1 MPHTMN
7 IPRRSFPSWDQILTL
22 IGAIGPLAA
31 TVWAGLLACE
41 GRVAWP
47 EVRDLLVFYFVTGI
61 GITIGFHRMLAHR
74 SFQAP
79 PAVRACLLALG
90 CMAGHTDPVR
100 WASTHIQHH
109 ARSDRADDPHTPREG
124 FFHAHFGW
132 IYDGMRPQ
140 PEIYGRWLLEDR
152 MVLFFQRT
160 FYFWAILGVTVPF
173 LFDGWRGLLW
183 GGLVRMCLS
192 HHVTFSVNSVCHTFG
207 RRPFE
212 TGDRSTNHWLVALLG
227 LGEGWHNNHH
237 AFPHS
242 AFHGLRWW
250 QIDFSAYVILILERL
265 RLAANVRRV
274 SPAAQSARLAKPL
287 PGVRSP

>member
-1 MPHTMN
+1 MN
-7 IPRRSFPSWDQILTL
+7 PSRRTIPSWDQILTL
-22 IGAIGPLAA
+22 IGAIGPLVA
-31 TVWAGLLACE
+31 TVWAMVMACE
-41 GRVAWP
+41 GRVTWP
-47 EVRDLLVFYFVTGI
+47 DVRDLLAFYFLTGI
-61 GITIGFHRMLAHR
+61 GITLGFHRMLAHR

-100 WASTHIQHH
+100 WGSTHIQHH
-109 ARSDRADDPHTPREG
+109 ARSDGEDDPHTPLEG
-124 FFHAHFGW
+124 LFHAHFGW

-160 FYFWAILGVTVPF
+160 FHFWLTLGLAVPF

-192 HHVTFSVNSVCHTFG
+192 HHITFSVNSICHTFG
-207 RRPFE
+207 RRPFA
-212 TGDRSTNHWLVALLG
+212 TGDRSTNHWLVGLLR

-237 AFPHS
+237 AFPQS

-250 QIDFSAYVILILERL
+250 QIDLSAYVILILERL
-265 RLAANVRRV
+265 GLIANVRRV
-274 SPAAQSARLAKPL
+274 SPEAQAARLAKPL
-287 PGVRSP
+287 LGVRSR